1 MSPPPSPEQF
11 AAAAT
16 LTQTAR
22 HMAPASLSF
31 LNGILTLTGAAVA
44 LLISQA
50 NVLLGLVSPA
60 AMKYGLAVLIFSGL
74 FGLMAK
80 YNASIVEMALRLESE
95 GEQFGKALEARL
107 ASQGVTE
114 LDTQKYEDEVLRGLF
129 WPTKILVA
137 RSFAKN
143 RRGDYT
149 AQARTVAKLSQATG
163 LLVLLQ
169 FLCVAIGP
177 LIMVVGIRG

>member
-1 MSPPPSPEQF
+1 
-11 AAAAT
+11 
-16 LTQTAR
+16 
-22 HMAPASLSF
+22 MAPASLSS

-80 YNASIVEMALRLESE
+80 YNASIVEMALRLGSE

-114 LDTQKYEDEVLRGLF
+114 LDSHKYEDEV
-129 WPTKILVA
+129 
-137 RSFAKN
+137 
-143 RRGDYT
+143 
-149 AQARTVAKLSQATG
+149 
-163 LLVLLQ
+163 
-169 FLCVAIGP
+169 LCVAIGP
-177 LIMVVGIRG
+177 LIMVVGIRGLLSDVRSLPKHERG

>member
-1 MSPPPSPEQF
+1 
-11 AAAAT
+11 
-16 LTQTAR
+16 
-22 HMAPASLSF
+22 MAPASLSF

-80 YNASIVEMALRLESE
+80 YNASIVEMALRLGSE

-114 LDTQKYEDEVLRGLF
+114 LDSHNYEDEV
-129 WPTKILVA
+129 
-137 RSFAKN
+137 
-143 RRGDYT
+143 
-149 AQARTVAKLSQATG
+149 
-163 LLVLLQ
+163 
-169 FLCVAIGP
+169 LCVAIGP
-177 LIMVVGIRG
+177 LIMGVGIRGLLSDVRSLPKHERG